1 MTRQHQSALSRLG
14 FRDPDKEDPK
24 HGLACEYLQEKMRPY
39 VAEEI
44 CRLYEKF
51 ARAILIGSNGDSTF
65 ITYDTPCYADET
77 RCYRCCYEETLE
89 VAWPAIRAFQEV
101 VKNAIRAKTFDGG
114 ELSSMIVGPQSGAK
128 GFLDVSFR
136 GNLMDQLILP
146 PSLPAVGETYDDKI
160 VPAQIDLN
168 DRSRSLWQL
177 HPRVFNRQ
185 TEKFKFCFWGEVRI
199 QPTAP
204 ELLLQQIEFYANNLG
219 RSDMIWVLADFDLS
233 DFKRMASTQ
242 FPQLKCF
249 QLGEK
254 FEEWCENRARPEIP
268 EL

>member
-39 VAEEI
+39 VADEI

-51 ARAILIGSNGDSTF
+51 SAEILISKTGESTF
-65 ITYDTPCYADET
+65 YSYNSHCLVDGQ
-77 RCYRCCYEETLE
+77 RCWRTLKEETLK
-89 VAWPAIRAFQEV
+89 VAWPAIRAFQQQ
-101 VKNAIRAKTFDGG
+101 VKGGIRKNIFDEGG

-136 GNLMDQLILP
+136 GNLIDYNLLP
-146 PSLPAVGETYDDKI
+146 TFMPGVGATYDEKKVDGEI
-160 VPAQIDLN
+160 LN
-168 DRSRSLWQL
+168 ERRTIWELANMYS
-177 HPRVFNRQ
+177 RQ
-185 TEKFKFCFWGEVRI
+185 TERFKFCFWGEVRI

-204 ELLLQQIEFYANNLG
+204 ELLLQQLEFYATNLG

-254 FEEWCENRARPEIP
+254 FEEWCKKRARPEIP